1 MRRLMSDD
9 EQRLRHRME
18 SEYDY
23 FKYRMLAS
31 SRNEIYNQC
40 NKIRFVE
47 CLREYV
53 IYNREISGRYIEALL
68 ACRGNVYEELYAV
81 YLKNESTKVGTWD
94 DIEELLNVYIR
105 CHSGKYQK

>member
-9 EQRLRHRME
+9 EQRLRQRME
-18 SEYDY
+18 HEYDY

-47 CLREYV
+47 CLHEYV
-53 IYNREISGRYIEALL
+53 IYNREVPRKYIEVLL
-68 ACRGNVYEELYAV
+68 GCSGSVYDELYAV
-81 YLKNESTKVGTWD
+81 YLKDESTKVGTWD
-94 DIEELLNVYIR
+94 DIEGLLNVFIR
-105 CHSGKYQK
+105 CRS